1 VRNKII
7 ITFKLKAY
15 FILGFFCLYAINIFS
30 QDQKISDS
38 LKQVLKIKN
47 YSKAEKLKTLREI
60 AANESNTDEI
70 IIYSNELIKNAKDVD
85 SIKYVYAGHLEL
97 GNAYRLKSDLTK
109 ALEHYFIASKI
120 ALDNK
125 LFSEQGT
132 IKITIADVYSIL
144 GDSENAENYYKS
156 SIQLLRQRLKSR
168 EVKYLDSI
176 NLASA
181 QLNLGDEYYN
191 QKKLD
196 SALYYFN
203 ESGNLFK
210 ATKYEIG
217 VAYNLGNVGLVYAEK
232 GKNIIAEEKLNEAIR
247 VLVSNKDYYPICV
260 YLNAISDIYYDKKQ
274 IKKAL
279 LYANRS
285 IKLAKEYGLKEQ
297 IGDGFL
303 KLSFIYEKGSNYKKS
318 FELYKKHIVYRDS
331 VKSVSGAQKI
341 ANEKSKYEIT
351 LANEKARF
359 EIEKK
364 QTEVNLLNEQKKTQN
379 IIVIAIIIALIFLG
393 LLALLLFRRNKFV
406 VKTGK
411 IIQKEKERSD
421 NLLRNILPNE
431 TAEELKEKGS
441 VAAKRFDSV
450 SVMFTDFKGFTG
462 FSESLS
468 PEKLVESIDLYFSKF
483 DEIIEKHGLEKIKTV
498 GDAYMC
504 AGGLPF
510 PSEDHSYKITL
521 AALEIVDFVK
531 KTMNT
536 TSQEKPKL
544 DIRVGI
550 NTGSVVAGVVGTKK
564 FAYDIWG
571 DTVNVA
577 SRMESSG
584 AVSRVN
590 ISESTYN
597 LLKDSIEFKFEARG
611 AIEAKGKGKIN
622 MYFVDK
628 VS

>member
-1 VRNKII
+1 M
-7 ITFKLKAY
+7 ITNTYKLKAY
-15 FILGFFCLYAINIFS
+15 FIVGFFCLYSINIFS

-38 LKQVLKIKN
+38 LKLVLKTKK
-47 YSKAEKLKTLREI
+47 YSKSEKLKTLREI
-60 AANESNTDEI
+60 AANETNTDEI
-70 IIYSNELIKNAKDVD
+70 IIYSNELIKNAKEVD
-85 SIKYVYAGHLEL
+85 SIKFVYAGHLQL

-109 ALEHYFIASKI
+109 ALENYFIASKI
-120 ALDNK
+120 AVDNN

-144 GDSENAENYYKS
+144 GDSKNAENYYKS
-156 SIQLLRQRLKSR
+156 SIQLLGERLKSK

-191 QKKLD
+191 QNKLD
-196 SALYYFN
+196 AALYHFN
-203 ESGNLFK
+203 KSGKLFK

-232 GKNIIAEEKLNEAIR
+232 GENIVAEEKLNEAIK
-247 VLVSNKDYYPICV
+247 VLVANEDYYPICV
-260 YLNAISDIYYDKKQ
+260 YLNAIADIYYEKKQ
-274 IKKAL
+274 TKKAL

-285 IKLAKEYGLKEQ
+285 IYLAKEYGLKEQ
-297 IGDGFL
+297 IGDGYL
-303 KLSFIYEKGSNYKKS
+303 KLSFIYEKEKNYKKS

-359 EIEKK
+359 EVEKK
-364 QTEVNLLNEQKKTQN
+364 QTEVDLLNEQKKTQN
-379 IIVIAIIIALIFLG
+379 IIVIAVVIALILLGFL
-393 LLALLLFRRNKFV
+393 AFLLFRRNKFV

-421 NLLRNILPNE
+421 ILLKNILPDE

-441 VAAKRFDSV
+441 VAAKRFNSV
-450 SVMFTDFKGFTG
+450 SVLFTDFKGFTQ
-462 FSESLS
+462 FSEGLS
-468 PEKLVESIDLYFSKF
+468 PEELVENIDFYFSNF
-483 DEIIEKHGLEKIKTV
+483 DKIIEKYDLEKIKTV

-510 PSEDHSYKITL
+510 PTEDHSYKITL

-536 TSQEKPKL
+536 ASLEKPKL

-584 AVSRVN
+584 AVNRVN

-597 LLKDSIEFKFEARG
+597 LLKDKTEFKFEARG
-611 AIEAKGKGKIN
+611 AIEAKGKGKIK